1 MLHCARTRV
10 PDLADWLIGEGAS
23 HVAVAPLDY
32 VFAARNPL
40 YDKLVDRI
48 G

>member
-1 MLHCARTRV
+1 MLHCAKARV
-10 PDLADWLIGEGAS
+10 PELADWLIGEGAS
-23 HVAVAPLDY
+23 QVAVAPLDY

-40 YDKLVDRI
+40 YETLLDRI